1 MLRHLL
7 TKFASYKVPPVMVS
21 THGSVVPRAM
31 FHYSEQIYHRS
42 QVSKTSLCV
51 PKMGDWVSQSVTV
64 THIELYSDCVW
75 TSKNLGEQI
84 YFAVPP
90 SRSIIWK
97 KYFINLTCWQYGCD
111 SMLRVGR
118 GQGWLPNATLS
129 GKLRGRGG
137 GGDTIQ
143 IFPPRKVRGVGEE
156 SRKGWRLGIF
166 SNFETFLT
174 PSASTPLPCQLS
186 QLPSQRSMEWIEN
199 IRKLK
204 LQPLRLARLLL
215 LLHTLYHLDGLSGT
229 SHIAQS
235 LVVGPIGC
243 RPYSCF
249 FLLLLLLLL
258 LILLLLFFFFPF
270 PH

>member
-1 MLRHLL
+1 MLGHLL

-75 TSKNLGEQI
+75 TSKNLVEQI

-143 IFPPRKVRGVGEE
+143 IFPPGKVRGVGEE
-156 SRKGWRLGIF
+156 SRKGEGRGWRLRIV
-166 SNFETFLT
+166 SNFGTFLT
-174 PSASTPLPCQLS
+174 SP
-186 QLPSQRSMEWIEN
+186 
-199 IRKLK
+199 
-204 LQPLRLARLLL
+204 
-215 LLHTLYHLDGLSGT
+215 
-229 SHIAQS
+229 
-235 LVVGPIGC
+235 
-243 RPYSCF
+243 
-249 FLLLLLLLL
+249 
-258 LILLLLFFFFPF
+258 LLFVANC
-270 PH
+270 HN